1 MEIRK
6 KRFKRKKYVHICI
19 IYGSYNSPD
28 VCKPNAKNK
37 TKNDFRL
44 RSSEFL
50 AKPSATVIIFIR
62 ITESSVNIILFIN
75 TPTK

>member
-1 MEIRK
+1 M
-6 KRFKRKKYVHICI
+6 YVYAYK
-19 IYGSYNSPD
+19 IYGSYNSPN

-37 TKNDFRL
+37 TKNDFTL

-50 AKPSATVIIFIR
+50 AKPSATVIISIR